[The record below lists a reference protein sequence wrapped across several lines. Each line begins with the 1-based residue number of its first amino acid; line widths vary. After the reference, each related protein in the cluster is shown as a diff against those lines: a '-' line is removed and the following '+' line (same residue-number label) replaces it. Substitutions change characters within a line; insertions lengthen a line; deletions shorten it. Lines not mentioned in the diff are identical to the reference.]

1 MELIR
6 YDGAPNQVIQ
16 EEKSIEKS
24 AINPVQVELVDNET
38 DVDMEQSQILNNLN
52 IYEDGY
58 TMKQL
63 KEIDEPKTFF
73 TDLPQT

>member
-24 AINPVQVELVDNET
+24 AINPAQVELVDNET